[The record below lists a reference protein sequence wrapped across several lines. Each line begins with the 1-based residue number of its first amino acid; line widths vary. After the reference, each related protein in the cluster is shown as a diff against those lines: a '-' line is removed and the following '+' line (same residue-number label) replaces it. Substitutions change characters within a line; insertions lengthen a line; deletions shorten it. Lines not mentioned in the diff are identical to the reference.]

1 MKKIDMT
8 QKFNWLFNSRKRSGV
23 WFLMVFGMVSLML
36 APVSRMDSNGSNPD
50 SEVADPAFS
59 EFEPNLNPSLARQQS
74 GEFAP
79 NTSVTLECISRSAQ
93 PPVSAAN
100 RRSDL
105 FNAGAISANGQYM
118 VFYSAA
124 SDLILGESLRTFDNV
139 YVYDRVSGI
148 NELVSRVP
156 GMPTTQAN
164 FSSFYPVISADGR
177 YVAFLSYATNL
188 VSGQTDVNNAIDVF
202 LFDRLTGTTELV
214 SRVAG
219 ALTTT
224 GNALST
230 EARISADG
238 RFVSFMSY
246 ATDLVSGLIDTNGPD
261 TADIYVYD
269 RVTQTTE
276 LVNRVVGTTTT
287 TGNHF
292 SVTPVISANGNWI
305 VFESGSTDM
314 IPGQINTAFP
324 DASHI
329 YVYDR
334 EGGTV
339 QLVSRAAGLPNTT
352 GNNSSG
358 GVSISS
364 DGQWIAFNSAAD
376 NLVTGQIPPL
386 STTTNVYLFNRVSG
400 TTQLVSRAAGTTVIS
415 PNSHSID
422 SKISGDG
429 RYIAYASYAT
439 NLLSGQTDTNGITGG
454 DIFVFDRVSGTTQ
467 LVSRAT
473 GTTNL
478 TGNNTSTR
486 PILSANG
493 QVIVYVSLAT
503 NLVHGQTDTNEV
515 ADIFVFDRVS
525 GETLLLS
532 GVEGSPTTTG
542 NAASGFPQISMSG
555 QGIGFT
561 TNASNLISLDL
572 NRTQDVFLAH
582 LIPTIT
588 GTLTGGDML
597 CSGLSVALTATIA
610 GGTPPY
616 TLTLTNGGGTQTG
629 TSPLTFTVSPSSTTT
644 YAIQSGTDANGN
656 PITGSGSATVTVIS
670 CPEQS
675 SVLVADTTNNRIQR
689 FDGTT
694 WSVVGPGTVGSGNGQ
709 FRVPEAVAFNTSGRI
724 YVADT
729 GNNRIQW
736 STNGGTTWAT
746 FAASGTGLNQ
756 VSGPRGL
763 ALDSI
768 GNLYVADGGNGRVV
782 RFNNGVPGNAV
793 ILATKGTT
801 AGRVQTPNGLAIDI
815 SFNLFIADTGNNRIQ
830 KITSAH
836 TKTTPNTGTQIA
848 GLGSGLTAV
857 RAPQG
862 VAVDS
867 SGNLYVADT
876 GNNRITRFA
885 GGNPGTATL
894 LAGAGTALGQVRA
907 PEGVTLSAFSTGP
920 LVGGV
925 SLVVSD
931 TTNNRIQGRNL
942 NGTTWVLVGTPNGLG
957 TNPGQFR
964 APSKIR

>member
-1 MKKIDMT
+1 M
-8 QKFNWLFNSRKRSGV
+8 SGDGRYV
-23 WFLMVFGMVSLML
+23 VFSSAGTRLVS
-36 APVSRMDSNGSNPD
+36 
-50 SEVADPAFS
+50 
-59 EFEPNLNPSLARQQS
+59 
-74 GEFAP
+74 
-79 NTSVTLECISRSAQ
+79 
-93 PPVSAAN
+93 
-100 RRSDL
+100 
-105 FNAGAISANGQYM
+105 GQVDTNETHD
-118 VFYSAA
+118 VFM
-124 SDLILGESLRTFDNV
+124 
-139 YVYDRVSGI
+139 YDRVTGTTELISRAPGTTATTANGGSFNPI
-148 NELVSRVP
+148 ITFDGQWIAFESSAGNLVPGQVESNSDKDVFLYNRVTKTIELVSRAT
-156 GMPTTQAN
+156 GTTVTTGN
-164 FSSFYPVISADGR
+164 LSSLSPVISTDGR
-177 YVAFLSYATNL
+177 YVAFASQATNL
-188 VSGQTDVNNAIDVF
+188 VAGQTDTNGIEGTDVF
-202 LFDRLTGTTELV
+202 VYDRVAGTTQLV

-219 ALTTT
+219 TTAT
-224 GNALST
+224 AGNLRSFIPT
-230 EARISADG
+230 MSSDG
-238 RFVSFMSY
+238 QWIVFHSL
-246 ATDLVSGLIDTNGPD
+246 ATNLVPGLLDTND
-261 TADIYVYD
+261 SSDVFVYD
-269 RVTQTTE
+269 RVT
-276 LVNRVVGTTTT
+276 GTTQLVSRSAGTSTT
-287 TGNHF
+287 TGNN
-292 SVTPVISANGNWI
+292 SSLNPVISSDGQFIA
-305 VFESGSTDM
+305 FESDSTNLV
-314 IPGQINTAFP
+314 IGQTDTNS
-324 DASHI
+324 ASDTFVFHRTSG
-329 YVYDR
+329 VM
-334 EGGTV
+334 E
-339 QLVSRAAGLPNTT
+339 LVSRAAGTVTTT
-352 GNNSSG
+352 GNFASTDLAINGNGRYITYRSYG
-358 GVSISS
+358 
-364 DGQWIAFNSAAD
+364 F
-376 NLVTGQIPPL
+376 NLVTGQ
-386 STTTNVYLFNRVSG
+386 SDTNGDSDIFVFDRIAG
-400 TTQLVSRAAGTTVIS
+400 TNQLVSRAAGTTTVTGDTVSLNPAMSTDGQRIVYAS
-415 PNSHSID
+415 AADNLIPGQVDGLGVFNIFSFD
-422 SKISGDG
+422 LISGETRLISAEG
-429 RYIAYASYAT
+429 GLPTTTANNESTYPQIS
-439 NLLSGQTDTNGITGG
+439 TD
-454 DIFVFDRVSGTTQ
+454 
-467 LVSRAT
+467 
-473 GTTNL
+473 
-478 TGNNTSTR
+478 
-486 PILSANG
+486 G
-493 QVIVYVSLAT
+493 QVIGFVS
-503 NLVHGQTDTNEV
+503 
-515 ADIFVFDRVS
+515 R
-525 GETLLLS
+525 
-532 GVEGSPTTTG
+532 
-542 NAASGFPQISMSG
+542 
-555 QGIGFT
+555 
-561 TNASNLISLDL
+561 ASNLIPSDY
-572 NRTQDVFLAH
+572 NNFEDIFIAYLAQ
-582 LIPTIT
+582 PGNGTA
-588 GTLTGGDML
+588 TLTGGGTG
-597 CSGLSVALTATIA
+597 CAGQPTTLTATIA
-610 GGTPPY
+610 GGIPPY

-656 PITGSGSATVTVIS
+656 PITGSGSATVTVTS

-675 SVLVADTTNNRIQR
+675 SVLVADTTNNRIQK
-689 FDGTT
+689 FNGTT

-920 LVGGV
+920 LVGGI

-964 APSKIR
+964 APSKLR